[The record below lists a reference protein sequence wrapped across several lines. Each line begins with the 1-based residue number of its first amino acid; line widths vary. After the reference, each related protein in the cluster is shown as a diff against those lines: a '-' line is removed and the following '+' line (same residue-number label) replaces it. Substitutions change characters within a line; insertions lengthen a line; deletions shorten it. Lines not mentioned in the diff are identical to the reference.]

1 MPDSSYSIADIQGYC
16 KVIIKR
22 HETLNEYPPVKIYPN
37 KIKNRI
43 VFKIKVRYK
52 LELLTSET
60 RKILGSTKKDIDQDK
75 DGEDVPKLES
85 VEVALVPCNLVN
97 SNYQQTSKVLFTFV
111 QNK

>member
-43 VFKIKVRYK
+43 VFKIKARYK
-52 LELLTSET
+52 LELLSSET
-60 RKILGSTKKDIDQDK
+60 MKLLGITKKDVDQDK
-75 DGEDVPKLES
+75 DGEDVSKLES
-85 VEVALVPCNLVN
+85 VKIV
-97 SNYQQTSKVLFTFV
+97 
-111 QNK
+111 